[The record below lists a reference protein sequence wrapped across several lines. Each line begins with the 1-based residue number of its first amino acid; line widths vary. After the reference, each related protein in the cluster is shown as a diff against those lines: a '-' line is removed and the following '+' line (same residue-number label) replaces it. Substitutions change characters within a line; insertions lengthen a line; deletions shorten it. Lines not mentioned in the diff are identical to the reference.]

1 MVNGKLRKSSNHS
14 PFTIHHLPL
23 FQKMNISPARIAA
36 FEILTKIENEK
47 AFSSVLLPIYEEKL
61 EPKDRALCHEITLG
75 TLRKQL
81 YFDKIIEKLTNG
93 KKLDS
98 AVRIIMRIALYQLIH
113 LDKIPAHAAIND
125 AVNLVQKAKKTSA
138 KGFVNA
144 VLRRFTRE
152 TVELNYSDEIERV
165 AVETSHPRWLIEK
178 WIGQFGFDETEK
190 LAKANNETPD
200 SVFRLTGKSD
210 ANTAEILKKLGLEIV
225 DSEIVE
231 NAWKVSNSNQMLRLY
246 ADEGKIYFQDEGS
259 QLVAQSVNLKEGE
272 SFLDVCAAP
281 GSKLTQVSGFRFQ
294 VSGFRFQVSG
304 SEAKSEKR
312 KSEIRNLLVGGDLY
326 EHRTKILKANCK
338 RQSAE
343 KINILRYDAEVNL
356 PFADES
362 FDVILLDAPCSGT
375 GTIRHNPEIRYF
387 LQEKD
392 FNELSAKQLRILNNA
407 SKVLKKN
414 GRLIYSTCSLER
426 EENQAVAGK
435 FLEANKDFIKVPPK
449 VPERFVNGESYAGTF
464 PSTDKTDGFFIAEFE
479 KRGLFS

>member
-1 MVNGKLRKSSNHS
+1 
-14 PFTIHHLPL
+14 
-23 FQKMNISPARIAA
+23 MNISPARIAA
-36 FEILTKIENEK
+36 YEILTKIETEK

-144 VLRRFTRE
+144 VLRRFTCE
-152 TVELNYSDEIERV
+152 KVELNYKDETERV
-165 AVETSHPRWLIEK
+165 SVETSHPRWLIEH
-178 WIGQFGFDETEK
+178 WIEQFGFAETEK
-190 LAKANNETPD
+190 LATANNQTPD

-210 ANTAEILKKLGLEIV
+210 ANTAEILKKLGLEIT

-246 ADEGKIYFQDEGS
+246 ANEGKIYFQDEGS
-259 QLVAQSVNLKEGE
+259 QLVAQSVNLKDNE

-281 GSKLTQVSGFRFQ
+281 GSKATLIARQKI
-294 VSGFRFQVSG
+294 
-304 SEAKSEKR
+304 EDKR
-312 KSEIRNLLVGGDLY
+312 KNLIVAGDLH
-326 EHRTKILKANCK
+326 EHRVKILKANGK
-338 RQSAE
+338 RQSAG
-343 KINILRYDAEVNL
+343 KINILRYDAAANL

-392 FNELSAKQLRILNNA
+392 FAELSAKQLRILNNA
-407 SKVLKKN
+407 SKVLKNN
-414 GRLIYSTCSLER
+414 GRLIYSTCSMER
-426 EENQAVAGK
+426 EENEAVADK
-435 FLEANKDFIKVPPK
+435 FLEENKDFVKVQPK
-449 VPERFVNGESYAGTF
+449 VSERFVTNENYAKTF
-464 PSTDKTDGFFIAEFE
+464 PQTEKCDGFFIAEFE
-479 KRGLFS
+479 KSGLFS

>member
-1 MVNGKLRKSSNHS
+1 
-14 PFTIHHLPL
+14 
-23 FQKMNISPARIAA
+23 MNISPARIAA
-36 FEILTKIENEK
+36 YEILTKIETEK
-47 AFSSVLLPIYEEKL
+47 SFSSVLLPIYEEKL

-152 TVELNYSDEIERV
+152 KVELNYTDEIERV
-165 AVETSHPRWLIEK
+165 SVETSHPRWLIER
-178 WIGQFGFDETEK
+178 WIEEFGFGETEK
-190 LAKANNETPD
+190 LAIANNETPG

-210 ANTAEILKKLGLEIV
+210 ANTADILKKLGLEIT

-259 QLVAQSVNLKEGE
+259 QLVAQSVNLKNGE

-294 VSGFRFQVSG
+294 VSG
-304 SEAKSEKR
+304 SEAKIQNP
-312 KSEIRNLLVGGDLY
+312 KSKIQNLTVGGDLY
-326 EHRTKILKANCK
+326 EHRVKILRANCK
-338 RQSAE
+338 RQSAG

-356 PFADES
+356 PFAFES
-362 FDVILLDAPCSGT
+362 FDVVLLDAPCSGT

-392 FNELSAKQLRILNNA
+392 FDELSAKQLRILNNA

-426 EENQAVAGK
+426 EENEAVANR
-435 FLEANKDFIKVPPK
+435 FLEENKDFVKVQPK
-449 VPERFVNGESYAGTF
+449 VPERFATGEVFARTF
-464 PSTDKTDGFFIAEFE
+464 PQTDETDGFFIAEFE
-479 KRGLFS
+479 KSGLFS